1 MKYAI
6 IILAAMAMASCGD
19 ATPDANDTELEVA
32 AAAGRAMGEHAA
44 ALPENSMEQQN
55 AVLDIRARENIELAL
70 QNYHG
75 AILVATH
82 DETFAENV
90 GFEQTIPL

>member
-6 IILAAMAMASCGD
+6 IILAAMATASCGD

-32 AAAGRAMGEHAA
+32 AAAGRAIGEHAA

-55 AVLDIRARENIELAL
+55 AVLDIRARET
-70 QNYHG
+70 
-75 AILVATH
+75 AIRDAGYPSCA
-82 DETFAENV
+82 DTFAIEAAKKL
-90 GFEQTIPL
+90 GLE

>member
-1 MKYAI
+1 
-6 IILAAMAMASCGD
+6 MAMASCGD

-55 AVLDIRARENIELAL
+55 AVLDIRARET
-70 QNYHG
+70 
-75 AILVATH
+75 AIRDASCPRVKLSTY
-82 DETFAENV
+82 FPRNNSSL
-90 GFEQTIPL
+90 PLTPPSHTCKI